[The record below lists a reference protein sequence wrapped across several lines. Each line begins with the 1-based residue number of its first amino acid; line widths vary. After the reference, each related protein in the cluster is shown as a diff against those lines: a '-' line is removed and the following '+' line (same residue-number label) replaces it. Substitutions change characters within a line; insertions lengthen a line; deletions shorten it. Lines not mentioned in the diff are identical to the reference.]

1 MPDFTK
7 AKVQQSG
14 VSEDLT
20 PYLKLL
26 EPIQPG
32 QRVILPLS
40 ADDRPRIVARSMNR
54 AAKQLGKRLAR
65 VASNASTVDFRVKPL
80 EVRPANITAE
90 QKIARVAKAR
100 STRLARTSAAV
111 TVSTAETND
120 FNRHVDEAMKKIEA
134 YTK

>member
-65 VASNASTVDFRVKPL
+65 IAGNPSTVDFRVKPL
-80 EVRPANITAE
+80 EVRPTSLTAE
-90 QKIARVAKAR
+90 QKAARVAKAR
-100 STRLARTSAAV
+100 QTRSRRASAV
-111 TVSTAETND
+111 VSETND
-120 FNRHVDEAMKKIEA
+120 FSRHVEEAMKKIEA
-134 YTK
+134 YK

>member
-54 AAKQLGKRLAR
+54 AAKQLG
-65 VASNASTVDFRVKPL
+65 
-80 EVRPANITAE
+80 
-90 QKIARVAKAR
+90 
-100 STRLARTSAAV
+100 
-111 TVSTAETND
+111 
-120 FNRHVDEAMKKIEA
+120 
-134 YTK
+134 